1 MSNED
6 REPLDL
12 GVGGQVLG
20 VIVLVIVALILWAF
34 LAPAWQAIS
43 QQARP

>member
-12 GVGGQVLG
+12 GVGGQILG
-20 VIVLVIVALILWAF
+20 VIVLAGFALFLWVF
-34 LAPAWQAIS
+34 VWPASQATMGV
-43 QQARP
+43 